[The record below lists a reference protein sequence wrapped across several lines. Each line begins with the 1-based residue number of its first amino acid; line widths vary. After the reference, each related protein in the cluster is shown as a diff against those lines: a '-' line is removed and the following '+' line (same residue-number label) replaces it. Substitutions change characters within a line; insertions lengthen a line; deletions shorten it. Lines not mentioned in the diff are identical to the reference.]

1 MTFTQLAAFLA
12 QRVFHGLQSLP
23 GLSPQIVLTLDLAM
37 PRSDPTVWSGRTCVV
52 CTSGASRD
60 HLAREQ
66 GFFTGIEPMM
76 RELVIIITA
85 FVALSAMVRS
95 NGHFVPRPTGPLP
108 AVNVP

>member
-23 GLSPQIVLTLDLAM
+23 RLSPQIVLTLDLAM

-85 FVALSAMVRS
+85 FVAAFFVVVEERKFCSAVVDCCDS
-95 NGHFVPRPTGPLP
+95 CY
-108 AVNVP
+108 